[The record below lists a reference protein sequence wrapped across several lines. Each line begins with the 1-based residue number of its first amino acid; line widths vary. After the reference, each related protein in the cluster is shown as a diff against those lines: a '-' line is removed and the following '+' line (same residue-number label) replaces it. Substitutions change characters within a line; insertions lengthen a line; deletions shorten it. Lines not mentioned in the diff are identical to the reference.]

1 MSKKLILLTL
11 ATILVAGL
19 ISAGATAS
27 RKHSAARSFSVGLYD
42 DSMTLGAPEKGFPI
56 LHNLRAQ
63 VVRITLWWGGSS
75 GAATT
80 KRPLQPTDPAYP
92 AANRTAYDRAV
103 PVAAQYNIKVLFSIV

>member
-1 MSKKLILLTL
+1 MSRRLILLTL

-19 ISAGATAS
+19 ISAGAGAGRTQG
-27 RKHSAARSFSVGLYD
+27 AARSFSVGLYD

-75 GAATT
+75 GVAKTKRRDGLRWNCRVTHRDGKRNVAVRFQIAAT
-80 KRPLQPTDPAYP
+80 L
-92 AANRTAYDRAV
+92 
-103 PVAAQYNIKVLFSIV
+103 PVMR